1 MTEENGKSEPRYCAY
16 MLAIIGFLRN
26 YTQNTLILHL
36 VILYP
41 LAHCLFSL
49 KLPQKQ
55 ESKKEPEILVGTI
68 DLFIVIIL
76 FFFY

>member
-36 VILYP
+36 
-41 LAHCLFSL
+41 S
-49 KLPQKQ
+49 
-55 ESKKEPEILVGTI
+55 
-68 DLFIVIIL
+68 
-76 FFFY
+76 FYIHWPTVCFH